1 MKSVSLQQYNTLRAV
16 DSTPENRD
24 LQKLRAVAEQFEA
37 VFVEELLK
45 TSRNSALKSG
55 LFDSS
60 HTETYEEMLHREFSL
75 SAAQNSTLGIAEAL
89 TEQFSSKIG
98 VSNR

>member
-1 MKSVSLQQYNTLRAV
+1 MGRYFLYNVHPLSIA
-16 DSTPENRD
+16 
-24 LQKLRAVAEQFEA
+24 
-37 VFVEELLK
+37 ELLK
-45 TSRNSALKSG
+45 TSRNSELKSG

-98 VSNR
+98 EPNNFAYFQSF

>member
-1 MKSVSLQQYNTLRAV
+1 MKSVSLQQYNTLSAV

-98 VSNR
+98 LSNR